1 MTVWRYKART
11 TSGDVQR
18 SEIELESRDDV
29 IGYLRT
35 RGLTPLD
42 VEKKPTEINLD
53 IFGDRVKTHD
63 LVVMTR
69 QLATMIDSG
78 LPLVEALDI
87 LQKQSDNEKLA
98 ETLGSVLYH
107 VESGHTLADALER
120 NDDVFDNLFCS
131 MVSAG
136 ETGGVLDE
144 ILDRLATFLE
154 KAEAINRK
162 VRGAMVYPAVIGVVA
177 VAAIAAL
184 LIFVIPTFQSM
195 FASFDQELPLAT
207 QVVVGA
213 SNFVRGNMLLLAA
226 GLGLGAFGFQ
236 RWSQTESG
244 KATIDETL
252 LTIPI
257 IGDLIKKTAIA
268 RFTRTLGTLLRSG
281 VPILEGL
288 EITANTSDNTVV
300 QKAVMNARSSI
311 AAGEAI
317 SDPLEETEVFP
328 PMVTQMIR
336 VGEETGNLDEMLEK
350 IADFY
355 DDEVENAVESLV
367 KAIEPA
373 MMVVLGVIVGGIVI
387 AMYLPIFSLITTVG
401 TG

>member
-1 MTVWRYKART
+1 MPVWRYKART
-11 TSGDVQR
+11 TAGEIQR

-42 VEKKPTEINLD
+42 IEKKPMEIDLNF
-53 IFGDRVKTHD
+53 FGDSVGTHD
-63 LVVMTR
+63 LVVATR

-78 LPLVEALDI
+78 LPLVEGLDI
-87 LQKQSDNEKLA
+87 LQRQADNEKLA

-107 VESGHTLADALER
+107 VESGHTLASALER
-120 NDDVFDNLFCS
+120 NDDVFDNLYTS

-136 ETGGVLDE
+136 EAGGVLDE

-154 KAEAINRK
+154 KSEALARK
-162 VRGAMVYPAVIGVVA
+162 VKGAMIYPAVIGVVA

-207 QVVVGA
+207 QLVVGA
-213 SNFVRGNMLLLAA
+213 SNFLRGNFFVIAAATGLAV
-226 GLGLGAFGFQ
+226 FGFQ
-236 RWSQTESG
+236 RWSQTDSG
-244 KATIDETL
+244 RETIDRTL
-252 LTIPI
+252 LSIPI
-257 IGDLIKKTAIA
+257 IGTLIKKTAIA

-281 VPILEGL
+281 VPILDGL

-300 QKAVMNARSSI
+300 QEAVMDARSSI

-317 SDPLEETEVFP
+317 ANPLESTEVFP

-387 AMYLPIFSLITTVG
+387 AMYLPIFSLISTVG
-401 TG
+401 G

>member
-1 MTVWRYKART
+1 MPVWRYKART

-18 SEIELESRDDV
+18 SEIELDSRDDV

-42 VEKKPTEINLD
+42 VEKKPTEIELA

-107 VESGHTLADALER
+107 VESGHTLASALER
-120 NDDVFDNLFCS
+120 NDDVFDNLYCS
-131 MVSAG
+131 MVAAG

-154 KAEAINRK
+154 KSEALARK
-162 VRGAMVYPAVIGVVA
+162 VKGAMIYPAVIGGVA

-184 LIFVIPTFQSM
+184 LIFVIPTFQTM
-195 FASFDQELPLAT
+195 FASFDQEMPLAT
-207 QVVVGA
+207 QIVIGA
-213 SNFVRGNMLLLAA
+213 SDFVRSNMLLLAA
-226 GLGLGAFGFQ
+226 GIGVGAFGFQ

-244 KATIDETL
+244 KQTIDQTL

-300 QKAVMNARSSI
+300 QNAVMNARSSI

-317 SDPLEETEVFP
+317 ADPLEQTEVFP

-387 AMYLPIFSLITTVG
+387 AMYLPIFSLISSVG
-401 TG
+401 A